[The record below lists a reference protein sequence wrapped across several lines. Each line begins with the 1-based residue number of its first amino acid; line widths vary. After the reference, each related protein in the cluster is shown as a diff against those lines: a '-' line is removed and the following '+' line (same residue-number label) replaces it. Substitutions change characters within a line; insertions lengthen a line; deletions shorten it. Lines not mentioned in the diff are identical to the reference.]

1 MKKRFLCFTLLMV
14 LILSFTAAA
23 ESTLSDMDAV
33 SARMQTMTLEEKVGQ
48 LFIIRV
54 DALDLSQPVTQVND
68 AWAEGM
74 LFLSEDMEKTLE
86 KYPVG
91 GVVLS
96 GKNIAD
102 QKQLLSF
109 TRALKNAGD
118 IPLFI
123 AVDEEGG
130 LVARLANTWSLNL
143 PQYESAMAVGASGD
157 PKDAQDMG
165 RTIAAYLRVYGF
177 NMDFAPV
184 ADVFTN
190 PQNTVIGS
198 RAFASD
204 AQTVTQMTR
213 AFSDELQKKE
223 IIPVYKHFPGH
234 GDTAEDSHT
243 GLAVSY
249 KTKEEMLSCEWLPY
263 ETLSQYN
270 CVMTAHVATPNVTG
284 HMLPATMS
292 PEILQDVLRKELGFT
307 GVILTD
313 SMDMGAIT
321 EAYTPGEAAVQCI
334 LAGCDMV
341 LGPENLQEAY
351 DALLSAVKNGDI
363 PEERIDESVYRVLT
377 LKESYGILN

>member
-74 LFLSEDMEKTLE
+74 LSLSEEMTQALQ

-102 QKQLLSF
+102 QHQLLSF
-109 TRALKNAGD
+109 TEALKNAGK

-130 LVARLANTWSLNL
+130 LVARLANTPALNL
-143 PQYESAMAVGASGD
+143 HRYESAMAVGKSGD
-157 PKDAQDMG
+157 PEDAADMG
-165 RTIAAYLRVYGF
+165 KTIGSYLRLYGF
-177 NMDFAPV
+177 NMNFAPV

-190 PQNTVIGS
+190 PLNTVIGS
-198 RAFASD
+198 RAFSTD
-204 AQTVTQMTR
+204 AGTVAQMTR
-213 AFSDELQKKE
+213 AFADELQQNR
-223 IIPVYKHFPGH
+223 IIPVFKHFPGH

-249 KTKEEMLSCEWLPY
+249 KTWEEMLACEWLPY
-263 ETLSQYN
+263 ETLTKLD

-284 HMLPATMS
+284 NMLPSTMS
-292 PEILQDVLRKELGFT
+292 EEILRGVLRDELGFS

-363 PEERIDESVYRVLT
+363 PEERIDESVMRILT
-377 LKESYGILN
+377 LKSAYGMLN